1 MSISLGLELHN
12 HEFLKL
18 PEPQPGTRGE
28 LMLAFGKSIHS
39 CTHLGAL
46 NIPARQKLLSDWF
59 YEGDLGFIFAPRGIG
74 KTWLGMG
81 LSTAL
86 SAGTTCGPWQAHEA
100 DFRKAKNRKR
110 TPHF

>member
-46 NIPARQKLLSDWF
+46 NIPARQKLLSDCSTRATL
-59 YEGDLGFIFAPRGIG
+59 DLYSLLAE
-74 KTWLGMG
+74 
-81 LSTAL
+81 
-86 SAGTTCGPWQAHEA
+86 SARPG
-100 DFRKAKNRKR
+100 
-110 TPHF
+110 